1 MNIVTSSEMRKIDES
16 AVRDFFMSR
25 SKLME
30 NAGTAV
36 VRTMERLY
44 PDLSKK
50 KVFIVAGRGN
60 NAGDGFVAGRLLK
73 QKGCAIAVCLSSAL
87 KELRGEAH
95 LNYERLKEL
104 GDVFFRYESAI
115 FRRAVKTCDIII
127 DALFGTGLH
136 STLGVPYIEVIRTIN
151 HSSKEVISIDIP
163 SGIDGDSGKKLG
175 AAVHAAHTVTFG
187 LPKTGLF
194 LFPGQNYV
202 GKLHVENIGF
212 PEELLNSADSFL
224 SLPEAKDFRGKLP
237 GRPKSTHKGEAGHLL
252 MIAGSRGKIGAA
264 AISAKAAF
272 RSGAGLLTLLTDPKY
287 VKLIFSQVK
296 EAFVDEFPKKEV
308 AFKKVLGDVD
318 AVAIGPGIGFSKT
331 SENLVKWA
339 IHSSEAPVILDAD
352 ALTIVSKH
360 PEWLKRAKKSSLILT
375 PHPGEMAKLMKKTSR
390 EIQENRLDYA
400 SSFAK
405 KYGVFIALKGA
416 NTVVA
421 SPKGEVSINPTGNPA
436 MATAG
441 MGDVLTGMI
450 AGFIG
455 QGGEGM
461 EPYDAIRS
469 AVFLHGQLADE
480 WVETH
485 HASRGL
491 IASDMI
497 EMIPSGVER
506 LFFNP

>member
-1 MNIVTSSEMRKIDES
+1 MKIVTSSEMRKIDER
-16 AVRDFFMSR
+16 AVRDFFISR

-36 VRTMERLY
+36 YRTMERLY
-44 PDLSKK
+44 PDLLKK
-50 KVFIVAGRGN
+50 KIFIVAGHGN

-73 QKGCAIAVCLSSAL
+73 QKGCTIAVCLIDKEAEL
-87 KELRGEAH
+87 KEEARI
-95 LNYERLKEL
+95 NYERLKEL
-104 GDVFFRYESAI
+104 GDVFFRYEPAI

-127 DALFGTGLH
+127 DALFGTGIH
-136 STLGVPYIEVIRTIN
+136 STLRSSYIEVIRTIN

-175 AAVHAAHTVTFG
+175 AAVYATHTVTFG
-187 LPKTGLF
+187 LPKIGLF

-212 PEELLNSADSFL
+212 PEELLNSADSSI
-224 SLPEAKDFRGKLP
+224 SLPEVKDFKGKLP
-237 GRPKSTHKGEAGHLL
+237 RRPTSMHKGEAGHLL

-272 RSGAGLLTLLTDPKY
+272 RSGAGLLTLLTDRKY

-296 EAFVDEFPKKEV
+296 EAFVDEVPKKEID
-308 AFKKVLGDVD
+308 FKKVLEDKD
-318 AVAIGPGIGFSKT
+318 AIAIGPGIGFSKT
-331 SENLVKWA
+331 SENLVKWV

-360 PEWLKRAKKSSLILT
+360 PEWLKKAKSSLILT
-375 PHPGEMAKLMKKTSR
+375 PHPGEMARLMKKTSR
-390 EIQENRLDYA
+390 EVQENRLDIA

-416 NTVVA
+416 NTIVA
-421 SPKGEVSINPTGNPA
+421 SPKGEVSINSTGNPA

-450 AGFIG
+450 AAFIG
-455 QGGEGM
+455 QGM
-461 EPYDAIRS
+461 EPYDALCS

-491 IASDMI
+491 VASDII

-506 LFFNP
+506 LFFNL